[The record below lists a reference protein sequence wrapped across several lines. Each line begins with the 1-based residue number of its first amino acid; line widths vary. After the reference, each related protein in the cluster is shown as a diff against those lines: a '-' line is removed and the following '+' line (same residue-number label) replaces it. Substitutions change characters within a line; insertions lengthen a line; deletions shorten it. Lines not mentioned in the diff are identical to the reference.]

1 MQLPVILGVSASLRN
16 ARFERGNDA
25 LVRDIMALEDL
36 PSLRDW
42 LSAQTKIRFQD
53 FVDAGRAEKQPF
65 DRMYSKL
72 RRLRGER
79 GLSNSEAGV
88 AAALWGAKREGATI
102 RHLSLAQHFPMNGE
116 PKDLEGLRAALLDA
130 DGIILSSPVYFG
142 DRGSLAQSLIEFIAG
157 DSELGERCRGKVF
170 AGIAVGAKRNGGQ
183 ETALIYQMLDMV
195 NLHFLAV
202 GNSSETT
209 SQYGGTTVAGDV
221 GTAHKDD
228 EGLETAIGTGQRA
241 ARTAALVQLGRD
253 ARTSL
258 RGPLNVQLWLLQ
270 DDCDGSGAAFFRN
283 WAEEVSSDGTIAA
296 SVLDVTRE
304 TVTRCIA
311 CDVCPTDVG
320 AKQQYRCIIKSPD
333 DFFVTHHKQII
344 EADAVLL
351 CAYSPR
357 DRTALISRYQQF
369 IERTRYLRRDNY
381 VFTDLLMAPFVV
393 SELSARQNLHL
404 RMLTSAVRHH
414 TVLHHPLIGMMH
426 EGRLLDAAGLRETCD
441 SFLTHARQLTLGRYL
456 RGLPEDIIYHPKG
469 YDISSAKA
477 LQDHEQGRTE
487 RAVRDNVIAHSAKAG
502 QRVASS

>member
-1 MQLPVILGVSASLRN
+1 MPVLLGISASLRN
-16 ARFERGNDA
+16 ARFGRGNDA
-25 LVRDIMALEDL
+25 LIREIMSLEDWQ
-36 PSLRDW
+36 SLKEW

-53 FVDAGRAEKQPF
+53 FVDAGRAENQPF
-65 DRMYSKL
+65 DQMYAKL

-79 GLSNSEAGV
+79 GLSNSEAGI
-88 AAALWGAKREGATI
+88 AAALWGAKQEGATI
-102 RHLSLAQHFPMNGE
+102 RHLSLAQHFPMNGD
-116 PKDLEGLRAALLDA
+116 PKDLEGLRDA
-130 DGIILSSPVYFG
+130 FLNADAIILSSPVYFG

-157 DSELGERCRGKVF
+157 DPELSEKCRGKVF

-195 NLHFLAV
+195 NLDFLAV

-228 EGLETAIGTGQRA
+228 EGLETAVGTGQRA
-241 ARTAALVQLGRD
+241 ARTAALLDLSRGAQI
-253 ARTSL
+253 SL
-258 RGPLNVQLWLLQ
+258 HGPLNVQLWLLQ
-270 DDCDGSGAAFFRN
+270 DDLAGSGAAFFRN
-283 WAEEVSSDGTIAA
+283 WAREVSVGGSIDA

-320 AKQQYRCIIKSPD
+320 PREQYRCIIKSPD
-333 DFFVTHHKQII
+333 DFFAAYHDKII

-357 DRTALISRYQQF
+357 DRAALTSVYQQF

-404 RMLTSAVRHH
+404 RMLTSTVRHH
-414 TVLHHPLIGMMH
+414 TVLHHPLIAMMH
-426 EGRLLDAAGLRETCD
+426 EGRLLDEDGLRKTGD
-441 SFLTHARQLTLGRYL
+441 SFLAQARQLTLGRYL
-456 RGLPEDIIYHPKG
+456 RGLPEDVVYHPKG
-469 YDISSAKA
+469 YEISAAKA
-477 LQDHEQGRTE
+477 RLDRQLGRTDQT
-487 RAVRDNVIAHSAKAG
+487 VRDNAIAHSTKAG
-502 QRVASS
+502 QRVTLS